1 MSPDREQANV
11 LILTDDEEAGRR
23 LYEAVI
29 EAGELPV
36 LVSGAERNFL
46 EKGDDE
52 KIDLVVTQLDT
63 QAPSGYRLLEKL
75 LTGDLFFGVPQ
86 VHLFRDTA
94 TRDSLSK
101 INPDIASVSLV
112 MPDDASEFPARLRL
126 SAEVGRLRRL
136 ISRVAIQDSLTGLHN
151 RRFLLMRLDQ
161 EFSRARRHGFSLS
174 LVLFDIDQLR
184 QINDTYGLE
193 AGDRAIREV
202 GGVLSPLIRLEDV
215 VGRWGESSFAAIL
228 PGTPHRGA
236 AVFAN
241 RVRGDAK
248 IFSIEADGQTVQLRL
263 SAGIS
268 SYDSEVMN
276 DCTDLIRATE
286 RALEEAKR
294 RGGNRVFIDKV
305 VMAPGRRLVLVAD
318 PDATMLDLAE
328 DLLSMDDLQIIRA
341 TTTESLI
348 RTLEFRRPDVIVLDL
363 RMDGDHEPAVLVE
376 KVRSQFPEDRIPI
389 IGMCSGTRSWDEAD
403 GLGVD
408 RYITKPFSASVL
420 RSLVNELIGQ
430 GFRHRAN
437 PTTV

>member
-23 LYEAVI
+23 LYEAVV
-29 EAGELPV
+29 EAGELPI

-63 QAPSGYRLLEKL
+63 QAPSGYRLLERL

-86 VHLFRDTA
+86 VHLFRDRA

-112 MPDDASEFPARLRL
+112 MPDDASEFPSRLRL

-193 AGDRAIREV
+193 AGDRAILEV
-202 GGVLSPLIRLEDV
+202 GRVLSPLIRLEDV
-215 VGRWGESSFAAIL
+215 VGRWGENSFAAIL

-268 SYDSEVMN
+268 SYDSELMN

-305 VMAPGRRLVLVAD
+305 VMAPGRRLVLSRERFFAWMQV
-318 PDATMLDLAE
+318 T
-328 DLLSMDDLQIIRA
+328 S
-341 TTTESLI
+341 
-348 RTLEFRRPDVIVLDL
+348 
-363 RMDGDHEPAVLVE
+363 
-376 KVRSQFPEDRIPI
+376 
-389 IGMCSGTRSWDEAD
+389 
-403 GLGVD
+403 
-408 RYITKPFSASVL
+408 
-420 RSLVNELIGQ
+420 
-430 GFRHRAN
+430 
-437 PTTV
+437 